1 MNNKLLKIIGT
12 LFMVA
17 AVIFGYFAQFPG
29 ATVVE
34 IAVLAF
40 GLCSC
45 IIASIRQA
53 KDDGKFSWKTVVTI
67 ALACIAGVLCCIG
80 GLSQNIFAE
89 ISAAVLA
96 VLTLIFGL
104 IYNK

>member
-1 MNNKLLKIIGT
+1 MNKIFKIIGS

-17 AVIFGYFAQFPG
+17 AVIFGYFASFPG
-29 ATVVE
+29 STVVE

-40 GLCSC
+40 GLCTC
-45 IIASIRQA
+45 IIASIKQA
-53 KDDGKFSWKTVVTI
+53 KDDGKFSWKTVATVI
-67 ALACIAGVLCCIG
+67 LACVAGVLCCIG
-80 GLSQNIFAE
+80 GLAQNIFAE

-104 IYNK
+104 IFNK

>member
-1 MNNKLLKIIGT
+1 MNKVLKIIGT
-12 LFMVA
+12 LLMVA
-17 AVIFGYFAQFPG
+17 AVVFGYFASFPG

-40 GLCSC
+40 GLCAC
-45 IIASIRQA
+45 IAASIKQA
-53 KDDGKFSWKTVVTI
+53 KDEGKFSWKTAVTI
-67 ALACIAGVLCCIG
+67 ILACVAGVLCCIG
-80 GLSQNIFAE
+80 GLAQNIFAE

-104 IYNK
+104 IFNK

>member
-1 MNNKLLKIIGT
+1 MSNKLWKAIGA
-12 LFMVA
+12 LVMVA
-17 AVIFGYFAQFPG
+17 AVVFGYFAEFPG
-29 ATVVE
+29 ATVIE
-34 IAVLAF
+34 LAVLAF
-40 GLCSC
+40 GLCTC
-45 IIASIRQA
+45 IIASIKQA
-53 KDDGKFSWKTVVTI
+53 KADNKFSWKTVVTI

-104 IYNK
+104 IFNK